1 MMQLLLRQ
9 DVRNLGNRGEVVQV
23 ADGYG
28 RNYLLPR
35 GVAVEVNP
43 ANVRQLEVE
52 RKELEVMEAKHR
64 ASLEEFAGTLD
75 KVSVTIQVR
84 ANEEGHLFGSVGA
97 VEIAA
102 AVKEEEDIDIEPEK
116 IVLEKPI
123 KELGVFEVQV
133 HLDPAVSST
142 LKVWVVGE

>member
-1 MMQLLLRQ
+1 MMQLLLRR
-9 DVRNLGNRGEVVQV
+9 DVRDLGNRGEVVEV

-35 GVAVEVNP
+35 GMAVEVNP
-43 ANVRQLEVE
+43 ANVRQLEKE
-52 RKELEVMEAKHR
+52 RKELEVTEARRR
-64 ASLEEFAGTLD
+64 ASLEEFAGTLG
-75 KVSVTIQVR
+75 KVSVTIQAR

-123 KELGVFEVQV
+123 KELGVFEVAV
-133 HLDPAVSST
+133 HLDPTVAST